1 MEQSKQCRIH
11 RYYYSLKCKDCQ
23 HDMTYN
29 YMHNSDCNRCRW
41 QLAYQAF
48 TKRNCEVCNKEY
60 EHCNGNTPKICI
72 ECIKPYQCRT
82 CWLAVNW
89 ASWQNR

>member
-11 RYYYSLKCKDCQ
+11 RDYYSLQCKDCQ
-23 HDMTYN
+23 HDMEYN
-29 YMHNSDCNRCRW
+29 YMYNSDCNKCRW
-41 QLAYQAF
+41 QLARQAF
-48 TKRNCEVCNKEY
+48 TKRNCEVCKKEY

-82 CWLAVNW
+82 CWLAMNG